1 VPLLAGRT
9 DKRIRVVLGTIKKAK
24 PAPMR
29 NRKCGEGL
37 ESATCEYAKSDAAR
51 RAAPP
56 ADTAEGDFLSL
67 SRPVRGAEIAMA
79 RA

>member
-1 VPLLAGRT
+1 VPLLTGGT

-29 NRKCGEGL
+29 NRRRGEGL

-51 RAAPP
+51 KAAPP
-56 ADTAEGDFLSL
+56 PTPQRGTSCRSADPPEAQ
-67 SRPVRGAEIAMA
+67 R
-79 RA
+79 